1 MKPGLKL
8 KSSLFLAV
16 LLLMTVMALS
26 FLILSGVKNNQ
37 IRQNETYLTEQGV
50 IAGNYIKQMYL
61 MESVKDPEVFVKERG
76 TELVKRFEMLTQM
89 QVVLYDMNGEEVA
102 DSIPLAAKTD
112 IKELLHYALKDI
124 NTYTLEGDTMIFL
137 APLHNS
143 GKQIGV
149 VQFNY
154 SIQKDRLFYEKLE
167 QLFWYAGIFIF
178 ISCFLCGYFYINPIT
193 KGILNLKHTAQRI
206 EEGDYSD
213 IKPLKRRDELGD
225 LSRNIYYMG
234 NRIKNQLEEMKA
246 EQDNL
251 KMAVEKL
258 EILGVQQ
265 KQFIGN
271 VTHEFKTPL
280 TVIKAY
286 ADLMN
291 LYQDDPK
298 LLEEAKGNID
308 TEISKLTTMIDQVLT
323 LSALENYNFEFH
335 PEQIALDLVMK
346 EICDRLM
353 SKAKQHNI
361 TLHMELDQITILA
374 DKERMSQVFINL
386 IDNAIKYNKEE
397 GHIWV
402 SLNENMGEACIQIK
416 DTGIGIPEEARDKIF
431 TPFYTVNKAYPG
443 STGLG
448 LALVWELVKKQG
460 GRIELLENPEEGTL
474 FEIRYPL

>member
-1 MKPGLKL
+1 
-8 KSSLFLAV
+8 
-16 LLLMTVMALS
+16 
-26 FLILSGVKNNQ
+26 
-37 IRQNETYLTEQGV
+37 
-50 IAGNYIKQMYL
+50 
-61 MESVKDPEVFVKERG
+61 
-76 TELVKRFEMLTQM
+76 M
-89 QVVLYDMNGEEVA
+89 QVVLYDMHGEEVA

-112 IKELLHYALKDI
+112 IKELLNYALKDI
-124 NTYTLEGDTMIFL
+124 NTYTIEGDTMIFL

-178 ISCFLCGYFYINPIT
+178 IICFLCGYFYLNPIT
-193 KGILNLKHTAQRI
+193 KGILKLKHTAQRI

-234 NRIKNQLEEMKA
+234 NRIKNQIGEMKE
-246 EQDNL
+246 EQDKL

-286 ADLMN
+286 SDLIN
-291 LYQDDPK
+291 LYNDDPK

-308 TEISKLTTMIDQVLT
+308 TEIVKLTTMVDKVLT

-335 PEQIALDLVMK
+335 PEPIALDEIIK
-346 EICDRLM
+346 EICERLM
-353 SKAKQHNI
+353 GKAKQYNI
-361 TLHMELDQITILA
+361 SLHMELDKITILA
-374 DKERMSQVFINL
+374 DKERMAQVFLNL
-386 IDNAIKYNKEE
+386 IDNAIKYNREE
-397 GHIWV
+397 GHIWI
-402 SLNENMGEACIQIK
+402 SLKEKTGEACIRIR
-416 DTGIGIPEEARDKIF
+416 DTGIGIPGEARDKLF

-448 LALVWELVKKQG
+448 LALVREFVEKQG
-460 GRIELLENPEEGTL
+460 GSIELLDNPEEETI
-474 FEIRYPL
+474 FEIRYPLQ